1 MIDLRVINI
10 IVYPPLRVAPC
21 RRADDVVVV
30 SESVLS
36 KGKGAMD
43 VSTSSLPVS
52 LPSYVNRCHPVCVI
66 LAIRTSHLTPHTS
79 HLTLLR
85 HSYFLIYFRKV
96 P

>member
-10 IVYPPLRVAPC
+10 IVYPPLRVVPC
-21 RRADDVVVV
+21 CRADDVVVV

-43 VSTSSLPVS
+43 VSTSSL
-52 LPSYVNRCHPVCVI
+52 LSYVNRCHPVCVI
-66 LAIRTSHLTPHTS
+66 LTIRTSHLTPHTS

-85 HSYFLIYFRKV
+85 HSYVLIYFRKV

>member
-43 VSTSSLPVS
+43 VSTSSLP
-52 LPSYVNRCHPVCVI
+52 SYVNRCHPVCVI

-79 HLTLLR
+79 HC
-85 HSYFLIYFRKV
+85 
-96 P
+96 